1 VLPTRLPLDRFYAE
15 LVKTQQVM
23 NRKHLGFAGL
33 RNVAAIAARLAL
45 RGQTNFI
52 KMLWKFN
59 SVYDPKLLLADHARA
74 AKYQIAAS
82 RKTARRA
89 GADLYIH
96 APRDRRSRVVDAA
109 TERFVAETR

>member
-1 VLPTRLPLDRFYAE
+1 
-15 LVKTQQVM
+15 M

-33 RNVAAIAARLAL
+33 RDASVIALRLAL

-59 SVYDPKLLLADHARA
+59 SIYDPKLLLADHARDA
-74 AKYQIAAS
+74 RYRIAAPAKGTRS
-82 RKTARRA
+82 T
-89 GADLYIH
+89 GADLYVH
-96 APRDRRSRVVDAA
+96 TPREKRNRAVDAA